1 MEVGVDSILLS
12 NYKGPLP
19 YFLNKTGLSVA
30 QVVLKQLQPQQHKGP
45 HSNRR
50 SCLLRTLC
58 VQFRHSW

>member
-30 QVVLKQLQPQQHKGP
+30 QVVLKQL
-45 HSNRR
+45 
-50 SCLLRTLC
+50 
-58 VQFRHSW
+58 